1 MDNSVSVKKRV
12 AFAFIIVTICLF
24 TACTMS
30 LTVMDDH
37 LDPVETRDVK
47 EKPESVQP
55 GLLED
60 VQEKADSAEREPTTK
75 PHQLRLAVVGDLM
88 VHGPQ
93 LRAQLQTDG
102 TYDFHNNFDFI
113 KPWLQSSDVVVGNLE
128 TTFAGSAQGYSSFPR
143 FNTPDAFGEAL
154 RDAGFDGVSTVNNHS
169 IDTGTLGFFR
179 TLMVL
184 EKMGIEVMGTR
195 SHKTDEYWSLF
206 VHDEIVLGITAVSY
220 ETPRA
225 YGRRTLNALLIP
237 EELDGLINSFDYH
250 TWEEDLLPVKEQLEA
265 MKEAG
270 ADITAVMIHWGE
282 EYQLRHNRWQETIAN
297 ELAAAG
303 ADLILGSHPHVL
315 QPVRPIQ
322 RDPEGPTTWVVYSSG
337 NFISNQRFEILKR
350 HEPEDGAIFFVDLI
364 KNPGNGSVEI
374 KNVSYQPTWVHR
386 YWENNKLVYEIL
398 PLAEAL
404 KQPEQYKLLSSDS
417 LHRAQNSLKRTITQW
432 HNIPLANF
440 PGTEP

>member
-1 MDNSVSVKKRV
+1 MDNSVSLKQWA
-12 AFAFIIVTICLF
+12 AFALIIVTICVL
-24 TACTMS
+24 TACTMG

-37 LDPVETRDVK
+37 TDTVETHVTK
-47 EKPESVQP
+47 ENPESAQQVQP
-55 GLLED
+55 D
-60 VQEKADSAEREPTTK
+60 DFQEKINSQESEPATE

-93 LRAQLQTDG
+93 LRAQLQSDG
-102 TYDFHNNFDFI
+102 TYDFHNNFHFI
-113 KPWLQSSDVVVGNLE
+113 KPWLLSADVVVGNLE
-128 TTFAGSAQGYSSFPR
+128 TTFAGTTQEYSSFPR

-154 RDAGFDGVSTVNNHS
+154 WEAGFNGLSTVNNHS
-169 IDTGTLGFFR
+169 IDTGPQGFFR

-184 EKMGIEVMGTR
+184 EELGIECMGTR
-195 SHKTDEYWSLF
+195 NHKTDDYWQLF
-206 VHDEIVLGITAVSY
+206 THDEIVLGITAVSY

-250 TWEEDLLPVKEQLEA
+250 TWQEDLLPVKEQLVA

-282 EYQLRHNRWQETIAN
+282 EYQLRHNQWQQTIAN
-297 ELAAAG
+297 ELVAAG

-322 RDPEGPTTWVVYSSG
+322 RDPEGRTAWVVYSSG

-350 HEPEDGAIFFVDLI
+350 HEPEDGAIFFVDLT
-364 KNPGNGSVEI
+364 KDPDNGSVEI
-374 KNVSYQPTWVHR
+374 MNVSYQPTWVHR

-398 PLAEAL
+398 PLIEAL
-404 KQPEQYKLLSSDS
+404 DQPEKYKLLSSDS
-417 LHRAQNSLKRTITQW
+417 LHRAQKSLKRTTAQW
-432 HNIPLANF
+432 YNLTLATF